1 MPDAG
6 AELGVDLYWLSTV
19 ANDDLPTVA
28 NVFHDASSHVGTAG
42 QPVHGL
48 MQRPSAVGGGTS
60 SIFEAWDGLWAT
72 TAKFIG
78 DTGTN
83 LDDTAHAL
91 NLAIDHYTH
100 TDGTVKAAFD
110 GMNMQDGIPHPDPVN

>member
-1 MPDAG
+1 MPDQG

-28 NVFHDASSHVGTAG
+28 NVFHDASGHVASAG
-42 QPVHGL
+42 RPVSGL
-48 MQRPSAVGGGTS
+48 MARAGAFGGGTS
-60 SIFEAWDGLWAT
+60 SIFAAWDELWAT
-72 TAKFIG
+72 TTKFIG

-91 NLAIDHYTH
+91 NLAIDHYVH
-100 TDGTVKAAFD
+100 TDGTVKASFD
-110 GMNMQDGIPHPDPVN
+110 GMNLQNGVPHADPAK